1 MNHSEVRTN
10 FLLYIDG
17 ELPKELSSQVD
28 AHLRDCAEC
37 RQDLEMARSLW
48 SSDIPLSSGSQP
60 YSGWIRLRSRIEN
73 YNRHTIRE
81 TIRPSLPVALRV
93 ATVSVLVCCAILF
106 GKYLGDFAGTEQADG
121 TNVIGQLHLDKF
133 QLAES
138 DPLINTMVRFN
149 DEFEKWGKR

>member
-17 ELPKELSSQVD
+17 EVPKEVSSQMET
-28 AHLRDCAEC
+28 HLRDCAEC
-37 RQDLEMARSLW
+37 RQALNLTRTLW
-48 SSDIPLSSGSQP
+48 TSEIPLPSGSQS
-60 YSGWIRLRSRIEN
+60 YFGWIRLRSRIEN

-81 TIRPSLPVALRV
+81 TIHPSLTVALRV

-106 GKYLGDFAGTEQADG
+106 GKYLGDITGTEQADD

-133 QLAES
+133 QLPES

>member
-1 MNHSEVRTN
+1 MNHGEARAYL
-10 FLLYIDG
+10 LLYIDG
-17 ELPKELSSQVD
+17 EVPKEVSSQMET
-28 AHLRDCAEC
+28 HFRDCAEC
-37 RQDLEMARSLW
+37 RQNLDMARSLW
-48 SSDIPLSSGSQP
+48 SSEMLLSSGSES
-60 YSGWIRLRSRIEN
+60 YSGWMRLRSRIEN
-73 YNRHTIRE
+73 YNRHTILE

-106 GKYLGDFAGTEQADG
+106 GKYLGHTTDMEQTDD

-133 QLAES
+133 QLPES